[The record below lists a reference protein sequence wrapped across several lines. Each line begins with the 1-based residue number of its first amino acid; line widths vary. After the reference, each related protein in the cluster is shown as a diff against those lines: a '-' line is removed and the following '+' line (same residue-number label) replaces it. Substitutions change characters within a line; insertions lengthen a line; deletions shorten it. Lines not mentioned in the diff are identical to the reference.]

1 MSDPKFDPYYKWLGI
16 SADDQPANHY
26 RLLGVDQFESDAD
39 VIESL
44 LSVRLRMFARL
55 CSVIMQNLLKLNCH
69 PAMGKAALS
78 RLQYS
83 HCLSAF
89 ALVQHDPQTRRE

>member
-39 VIESL
+39 VIESAAQRQIAH
-44 LSVRLRMFARL
+44 VRT
-55 CSVIMQNLLKLNCH
+55 
-69 PAMGKAALS
+69 
-78 RLQYS
+78 
-83 HCLSAF
+83 F
-89 ALVQHDPQTRRE
+89 ALGNYAEASQAQLPPCNG